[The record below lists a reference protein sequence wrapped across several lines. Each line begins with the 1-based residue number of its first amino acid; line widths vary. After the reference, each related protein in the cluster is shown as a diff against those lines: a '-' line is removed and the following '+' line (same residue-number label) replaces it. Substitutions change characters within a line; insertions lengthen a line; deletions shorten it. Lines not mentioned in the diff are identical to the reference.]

1 MTTIASLFNQTL
13 EDRLDAEEELVKQG
27 KNPDLVLPKYFS
39 GARAYVTVSGEL
51 VAVCQD
57 FNYTIEFTPEE
68 TRTIDTHVP
77 WDISVGQVSI
87 RASLRQLVD
96 PAQSPESQGLWS
108 NMASIVHQPLIELEV
123 FDKLGQ
129 KMFYARGM
137 FTRISGSVT
146 VGALS
151 NRSIDFVGTA
161 YAHNVTQSFVPYRKQ
176 KEERVDATG
185 GENPFAN
192 VV

>member
-1 MTTIASLFNQTL
+1 MSSFTRFLGFDVATEYADEARRQ
-13 EDRLDAEEELVKQG
+13 EDAGR
-27 KNPDLVLPKYFS
+27 NPDVVMPKYHS
-39 GARAYVTVSGEL
+39 GARAYVVVSGEL

-57 FNYTIEFTPEE
+57 FNYTIDFVPEE

-96 PAQSPESQGLWS
+96 PAQSPESQGLWA
-108 NMASIVHQPLIELEV
+108 NMASIIHQPLIELTV

-129 KMFYARGM
+129 RMFYAKGM

-146 VGALS
+146 VGSLA
-151 NRSIDFVGTA
+151 NRNVDFVGTA
-161 YAHNVTQSFVPYRKQ
+161 YAHNVTQTFFPYKGN
-176 KEERVDATG
+176 KS
-185 GENPFAN
+185 
-192 VV
+192 

>member
-1 MTTIASLFNQTL
+1 MSIAGAINKILG
-13 EDRLDAEEELVKQG
+13 ERIEAEENARKAG
-27 KNPDLVLPKYFS
+27 KDVNSAFPKYFS
-39 GARAYVTVSGEL
+39 GARAYVTISGEL

-57 FNYTIEFTPEE
+57 FNYTIDFTPEE

-96 PAQSPESQGLWS
+96 PAQSPESQGLWA
-108 NMASIVHQPLIELEV
+108 NMASIIHQPLIELEV

-137 FTRISGSVT
+137 FTRINGSVST
-146 VGALS
+146 GSLA
-151 NRSIDFVGTA
+151 NRSVDFVGTA
-161 YAHNVTQSFVPYRKQ
+161 YAHNTTQSFTPYK
-176 KEERVDATG
+176 K
-185 GENPFAN
+185 
-192 VV
+192 

>member
-1 MTTIASLFNQTL
+1 MSSFRRTINQSLDDRILAENQAAS
-13 EDRLDAEEELVKQG
+13 QG
-27 KNPDLVLPKYFS
+27 KDVDVVFPKYFS

-57 FNYTIEFTPEE
+57 FNYTVEFTPEE

-96 PAQSPESQGLWS
+96 PADSPESQGLWS
-108 NMASIVHQPLIELEV
+108 NMAAIIHQPLIELEV

-129 KMFYARGM
+129 RMFFARGM
-137 FTRISGSVT
+137 FTRVSGSVT
-146 VGALS
+146 IGALS
-151 NRSIDFVGTA
+151 NRSIDFIGTA
-161 YAHNVTQSFVPYRKQ
+161 YAHNVTQSFVPYK
-176 KEERVDATG
+176 K
-185 GENPFAN
+185 
-192 VV
+192 

>member
-1 MTTIASLFNQTL
+1 MRSLIGDLPFQYQ
-13 EDRLDAEEELVKQG
+13 EAVDREIRAG
-27 KNPDLVLPKYFS
+27 RNPDVTMPKYVS

-57 FNYTIEFTPEE
+57 FNYTIDFTPEE

-96 PAQSPESQGLWS
+96 PSESPESQGLWA
-108 NMASIVHQPLIELEV
+108 NMASIIHQPLIELEV

-137 FTRISGSVT
+137 FTRISGSIT
-146 VGALS
+146 IGNLS
-151 NRSIDFVGTA
+151 NRSVDFVGTA
-161 YAHNVTQSFVPYRKQ
+161 YAHNVTQSFAPYRK
-176 KEERVDATG
+176 
-185 GENPFAN
+185 
-192 VV
+192 

>member
-1 MTTIASLFNQTL
+1 MPYYRSVINKTL
-13 EDRLDAEEELVKQG
+13 DDRIVAENEAESQG
-27 KNPDLVLPKYFS
+27 KNIDTAFPKYFS
-39 GARAYVTVSGEL
+39 GARAYVTISGEL
-51 VAVCQD
+51 LAVCQD
-57 FNYTIEFTPEE
+57 FNYTIDFTPEE
-68 TRTIDTHVP
+68 TRTIDTHIP

-108 NMASIVHQPLIELEV
+108 NMASIIHQPLIELEV

-137 FTRISGSVT
+137 FTRISGSVST
-146 VGALS
+146 GALA

-161 YAHNVTQSFVPYRKQ
+161 YAHNVTQSFVPYK
-176 KEERVDATG
+176 K
-185 GENPFAN
+185 
-192 VV
+192 